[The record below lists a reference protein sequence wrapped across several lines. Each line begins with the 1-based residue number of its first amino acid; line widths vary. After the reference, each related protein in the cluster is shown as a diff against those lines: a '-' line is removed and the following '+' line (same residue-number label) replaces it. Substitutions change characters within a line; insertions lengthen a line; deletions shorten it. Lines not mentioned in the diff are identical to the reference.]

1 MQSCPAVAVRCG
13 VWQSHLV
20 HVTPSGWSEVVV
32 GAVRI
37 VVSVDGPYAVVRRPG
52 SRDVVVSWP
61 DLDVG
66 PRATSCTVLGAPTG
80 AWVFYRPLAAEDPA
94 LPEGTAA
101 AVHVDVDGH
110 VTRFTGLTDQPPLG
124 VTRHGLWLAS
134 ERFPDPENEAA
145 WHGEHDAAVLSPDGT
160 ARAFTI
166 DRRIAFAI
174 DDSGRSRLIV
184 YTGAPAAT
192 RGRLGGTTYTYRY
205 VGVPLTDELVDVNR
219 LADLETKP
227 FDEHELLEA
236 MTSMAPQPPDEPPLD
251 PNIPW
256 KMVSLSED
264 DKNSAVR
271 SVLREFDH
279 LANYW
284 HAPDGRASPLS
295 PGLSNPHVE
304 AVDEWPTTRVAV
316 SFTHPHY
323 PEGRLRRS
331 IHVFDEAGRIRPA
344 MYAAIHLMEDL
355 ETMALP
361 DTSSA
366 RDGILEI

>member
-1 MQSCPAVAVRCG
+1 M
-13 VWQSHLV
+13 
-20 HVTPSGWSEVVV
+20 
-32 GAVRI
+32 
-37 VVSVDGPYAVVRRPG
+37 
-52 SRDVVVSWP
+52 
-61 DLDVG
+61 
-66 PRATSCTVLGAPTG
+66 
-80 AWVFYRPLAAEDPA
+80 
-94 LPEGTAA
+94 
-101 AVHVDVDGH
+101 
-110 VTRFTGLTDQPPLG
+110 
-124 VTRHGLWLAS
+124 TRHGLWLTS
-134 ERFPDPENEAA
+134 ERFPAPENEAA

-192 RGRLGGTTYTYRY
+192 RGRFGGTTYTYRY
-205 VGVPLTDELVDVNR
+205 VGVPLADGLVVVNR
-219 LADLETKP
+219 LADLETEP

-236 MTSMAPQPPDEPPLD
+236 MTSMAPQPPDEPPVD

-256 KMVSLSED
+256 KMVRLSED
-264 DKNSAVR
+264 AKNSAVR

-284 HAPDGRASPLS
+284 HAPDGRTSPLS
-295 PGLSNPHVE
+295 PGLSNPRVE
-304 AVDEWPTTRVAV
+304 AVDEWPTTHVAV

-331 IHVFDEAGRIRPA
+331 IHVFDDAGRIRPA